1 MESVSLSSI
10 LYAFWIAIKT
20 WIYNRWHK
28 AKIKHKLDQET
39 LEETASQVESA
50 NSIDE
55 LVDNLHGINK
65 KK

>member
-1 MESVSLSSI
+1 MELFSPSSI
-10 LYAFWIAIKT
+10 IYTIWLAIKT

-28 AKIKHKLDQET
+28 AKIQYKLDQET
-39 LEETASQVESA
+39 IEETANQVESA

-55 LVDNLHGINK
+55 LVDNLHGMK